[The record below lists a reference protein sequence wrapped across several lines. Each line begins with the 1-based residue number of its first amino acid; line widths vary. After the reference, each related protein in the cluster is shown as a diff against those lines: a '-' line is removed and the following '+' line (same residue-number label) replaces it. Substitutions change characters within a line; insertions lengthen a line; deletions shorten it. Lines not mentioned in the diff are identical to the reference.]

1 MKKIYAI
8 MAINLIF
15 TVNCQV
21 IQSHDAST
29 VINIYLSVIAFESVE
44 DFFLIHMYIHFN
56 CRQTGA
62 STDDRVLIQSE

>member
-8 MAINLIF
+8 MAVNLIF

-29 VINIYLSVIAFESVE
+29 VIKIYLSVIAFESVE
-44 DFFLIHMYIHFN
+44 DFSPYTYVHTF
-56 CRQTGA
+56 
-62 STDDRVLIQSE
+62 